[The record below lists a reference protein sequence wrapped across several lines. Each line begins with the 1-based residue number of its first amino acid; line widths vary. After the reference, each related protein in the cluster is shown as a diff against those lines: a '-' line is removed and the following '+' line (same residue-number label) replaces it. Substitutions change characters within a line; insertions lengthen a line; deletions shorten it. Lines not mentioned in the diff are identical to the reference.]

1 MRVLITLV
9 LTISLVST
17 AMATRL
23 FAQIALPPV
32 QLPDASRTLP
42 SLPNLGT
49 EPLIAVRRYPREGA
63 ARPDYQRCCAT
74 IATASSP
81 TATASPR
88 CAAFSSRQESTT
100 Q

>member
-42 SLPNLGT
+42 SLPNLGA
-49 EPLIAVRRYPREGA
+49 EPVIAVGDTLAKVRLDRFGGVTVTDEKDPRRISGV
-63 ARPDYQRCCAT
+63 
-74 IATASSP
+74 
-81 TATASPR
+81 
-88 CAAFSSRQESTT
+88 
-100 Q
+100 